1 MLRLK
6 MKILLFYRNNLYQI
20 FHILGV
26 RKRYEAKNEV
36 LGLFLHS
43 EDSERALVIDQR
55 MSKVKG

>member
-1 MLRLK
+1 

-36 LGLFLHS
+36 LGLSLHS